1 MSEPSR
7 QSRILLVGPSVEVVR
22 AAGAAGFRVWSLCD
36 AGRCPPGGQLAD
48 LSERLMVVDFRDE
61 AALGEAV
68 GVAEKAGL
76 CVNPAGAV
84 RLLGDVAAVRRAG
97 GVNGLARVGGSG
109 GGELFRVDTLS
120 VHGMHRVVGI
130 SVETPYGVLF
140 PAPVGGGVAAT
151 LRSAVGSLLD
161 LAGYQYGPA
170 HTFVVL
176 TPRGPVTTGCR
187 TVVAEEVVAGLV
199 RVAAG
204 RDPVRDAFEV
214 LAGRD
219 VAPVRAGRYAVAVA
233 VSGGWGQVVLGAE
246 SAEGAL
252 ELAGRVGELAG

>member
-1 MSEPSR
+1 M
-7 QSRILLVGPSVEVVR
+7 
-22 AAGAAGFRVWSLCD
+22 
-36 AGRCPPGGQLAD
+36 
-48 LSERLMVVDFRDE
+48 
-61 AALGEAV
+61 
-68 GVAEKAGL
+68 
-76 CVNPAGAV
+76 
-84 RLLGDVAAVRRAG
+84 
-97 GVNGLARVGGSG
+97 GGSG
-109 GGELFRVDTLS
+109 GGERFRVDTLS
-120 VHGMHRVVGI
+120 VHGMHHVVGI

-151 LRSAVGSLLD
+151 LRSAVGALLD

-187 TVVAEEVVAGLV
+187 TVVAEGVVAGLV

-214 LAGRD
+214 LAGRE
-219 VAPVRAGRYAVAVA
+219 VAPVRAGRYAVA

-252 ELAGRVGELAG
+252 ELAGRVRELRG